1 MIREC
6 QKHWRRSVSL
16 FLMPFGKSYSIRF
29 LVLAIALIILFCADV
44 SIGSAYF
51 SLPDIFKNLFNENET
66 MVHTI
71 LWQFRFPKAI
81 TCVLAGAGLAASGLL
96 MQTLF
101 RNPLAGPDVL
111 GLSSGASLAVGLLVL
126 MGRGF
131 NFAWGE
137 WSLALAASVG
147 GAFVLLLMLL
157 IARKVRDN
165 ASLLIIGLMLAA
177 ATSSLMSVMQFVSQ
191 ADDLQSYVIWTM
203 GSVGNTGWKEIDVLS
218 VIFFIG
224 ISIGV
229 FLLKPLNG
237 WLLGEN
243 YARSL
248 GININRS
255 RFWMV
260 IATGLMTGGITAFC
274 GPIAFVGLAVPHLAR
289 LAMPT
294 TNHKILLPAVMCGG
308 AMLLLFCDT
317 LSQVAVS
324 AQALPL
330 NALTSLIGA
339 PVVIWQVMKFKKI
352 SV

>member
-1 MIREC
+1 MNEI
-6 QKHWRRSVSL
+6 
-16 FLMPFGKSYSIRF
+16 SIF
-29 LVLAIALIILFCADV
+29 VFDAIKILLHQIHLYCCRIDAF
-44 SIGSAYF
+44 IF
-51 SLPDIFKNLFNENET
+51 SFKDIFDNIFHEQEA

-71 LWQFRFPKAI
+71 LWQFRFPKAM
-81 TCVLAGAGLAASGLL
+81 TCVLAGGGLAASGLL

-111 GLSSGASLAVGLLVL
+111 GLSSGASLAVGLLLLV
-126 MGRGF
+126 GRGL
-131 NFAWGE
+131 NFSWGE
-137 WSLALAASVG
+137 WSLALAASAG
-147 GAFVLLLMLL
+147 GALVLLLMLL

-177 ATSSLMSVMQFVSQ
+177 ATSSIMSVMQFVSR

-203 GSVGNTGWKEIDVLS
+203 GSVGNTGWKEISVLS
-218 VIFFIG
+218 IIFLVGVVINI
-224 ISIGV
+224 
-229 FLLKPLNG
+229 FLLKPLNS

-248 GININRS
+248 GVDVGRS
-255 RFWMV
+255 RFWIV
-260 IATGLMTGGITAFC
+260 IATGLLTGGITAFC

-289 LAMPT
+289 LVLST
-294 TNHKILLPAVMCGG
+294 TNHKILLPAVICGG
-308 AMLLLFCDT
+308 AMLLLFCDMV
-317 LSQVAVS
+317 SQLTGS

>member
-1 MIREC
+1 MSSI
-6 QKHWRRSVSL
+6 
-16 FLMPFGKSYSIRF
+16 KSYSIKF
-29 LVLAIALIILFCADV
+29 LVIVVALVVLFCADIC
-44 SIGSAYF
+44 IGSASVSF
-51 SLPDIFKNLFNENET
+51 KDILKNILNENES

-71 LWQFRFPKAI
+71 LWQFRLPKAM
-81 TCVLAGAGLAASGLL
+81 TCVLAGAGLATSGLL

-111 GLSSGASLAVGLLVL
+111 GLSSGASLAVGLLL
-126 MGRGF
+126 LLGRGL
-131 NFAWGE
+131 NFSWGE
-137 WSLALAASVG
+137 WSLAMAASGG
-147 GAFVLLLMLL
+147 GALVLLLMLL
-157 IARKVRDN
+157 IARRVRDN

-177 ATSSLMSVMQFVSQ
+177 ATSSIMSVMQFVSR

-203 GSVGNTGWKEIDVLS
+203 GSVGNTSWKEIGVLS
-218 VIFFIG
+218 FIFLTGIV
-224 ISIGV
+224 ISI
-229 FLLKPLNG
+229 FLLKPLNS

-243 YARSL
+243 YAKSL
-248 GININRS
+248 GIDVNRS

-260 IATGLMTGGITAFC
+260 IATGMMTGGITAFC

-289 LAMPT
+289 LVMPT
-294 TNHKILLPAVMCGG
+294 TNHKTLLPAVLCGG
-308 AMLLLFCDT
+308 ATLLLFCDI
-317 LSQVAVS
+317 LSQLIGS

>member
-1 MIREC
+1 MQEHFKR
-6 QKHWRRSVSL
+6 
-16 FLMPFGKSYSIRF
+16 SYSIRF
-29 LVLAIALIILFCADV
+29 IVILISLIFLFFLDV
-44 SIGSAYF
+44 CIGSVAV
-51 SLPDIFKNLFNENET
+51 SLMDIFKNLFTENET
-66 MVHTI
+66 VIHTI
-71 LWQFRFPKAI
+71 LWQFRFPKAL

-111 GLSSGASLAVGLLVL
+111 GLSSGASLAVGLLL
-126 MGRGF
+126 LIGRGF
-131 NFAWGE
+131 SFVWGE
-137 WSLALAASVG
+137 WSLALAASAGSAV
-147 GAFVLLLMLL
+147 VLLLMLL
-157 IARKVRDN
+157 IARRVRDN

-177 ATSSLMSVMQFVSQ
+177 ATSSIMSVLQFVSR

-203 GSVGNTGWKEIDVLS
+203 GSVGNAGWKEIGVLS
-218 VIFFIG
+218 VIFLIG
-224 ISIGV
+224 TVISI

-248 GININRS
+248 GIDVSRS

-260 IATGLMTGGITAFC
+260 IATGLLTGGVTAFC

-289 LAMPT
+289 LMMPT

-308 AMLLLFCDT
+308 AMLLLFCDM
-317 LSQVAVS
+317 LSQVALT

>member
-1 MIREC
+1 MVFR
-6 QKHWRRSVSL
+6 
-16 FLMPFGKSYSIRF
+16 KSYSIKF
-29 LVLAIALIILFCADV
+29 LIIAATLIILLFADLRM
-44 SIGSAYF
+44 GSVPISF
-51 SLPDIFKNLFNENET
+51 EDIFKIFSSENNT
-66 MVHTI
+66 MVHAI
-71 LWQFRFPKAI
+71 LWQFRLPKAL
-81 TCVLAGAGLAASGLL
+81 TCILAGAGLAASGLL

-111 GLSSGASLAVGLLVL
+111 GLSSGASLAVGLLL
-126 MGRGF
+126 LIGRGF
-131 NFAWGE
+131 NFVLGE
-137 WSLALAASVG
+137 WSLALAASIG

-157 IARKVRDN
+157 IAHRVRDN

-177 ATSSLMSVMQFVSQ
+177 ATSSIMSVMQFVSR

-203 GSVGNTGWKEIDVLS
+203 GSVGNTSWKEIGVLS
-218 VIFFIG
+218 FIFFIG
-224 ISIGV
+224 ITISI

-243 YARSL
+243 YARSI
-248 GININRS
+248 GIDVLRS

-260 IATGLMTGGITAFC
+260 IVTGLLTGGVTAFC

-308 AMLLLFCDT
+308 AMLLLFCDM
-317 LSQVAVS
+317 LSQVVAS

-339 PVVIWQVMKFKKI
+339 PVVIWQVMRFKKI
-352 SV
+352 NV

>member
-1 MIREC
+1 MLGKQSYTTRFIFII
-6 QKHWRRSVSL
+6 VGL
-16 FLMPFGKSYSIRF
+16 F
-29 LVLAIALIILFCADV
+29 ILFCLDV
-44 SIGSAYF
+44 SIGSVSI
-51 SLPDIFKNLFNENET
+51 SLNDIFKSLFSENEST
-66 MVHTI
+66 LHAI
-71 LWQFRFPKAI
+71 LWQFRLPKAL
-81 TCVLAGAGLAASGLL
+81 TCIIAGAGLATSGLM

-111 GLSSGASLAVGLLVL
+111 GLSSGASLAVGLLL
-126 MGRGF
+126 LIGRGL
-131 NFAWGE
+131 NFVWGE
-137 WSLALAASVG
+137 WSLALAASMG
-147 GAFVLLLMLL
+147 GAFVLFLMLL
-157 IARKVRDN
+157 IAHRVRDN

-177 ATSSLMSVMQFVSQ
+177 ATSSIMSVMQFVSR

-203 GSVGNTGWKEIDVLS
+203 GSVGNTGWKEISVLS
-218 VIFFIG
+218 VIFLVGIT
-224 ISIGV
+224 ISIF
-229 FLLKPLNG
+229 FLKALNG

-243 YARSL
+243 YARSI
-248 GININRS
+248 GIDISRS

-260 IATGLMTGGITAFC
+260 ISTGLLTGGVTAFC

-308 AMLLLFCDT
+308 AMLLLFCDM
-317 LSQVAVS
+317 LSQVALT

>member
-1 MIREC
+1 MLL
-6 QKHWRRSVSL
+6 S
-16 FLMPFGKSYSIRF
+16 KSYSF
-29 LVLAIALIILFCADV
+29 KFLIIAVVLIGLLFVDV
-44 SIGSAYF
+44 FVGSVTI
-51 SLPDIFKNLFNENET
+51 SLADIFKYFFNGNET
-66 MVHTI
+66 SIHTI
-71 LWQFRFPKAI
+71 LWQFRFPKAL
-81 TCVLAGAGLAASGLL
+81 TCVLAGAGLGASGLL

-111 GLSSGASLAVGLLVL
+111 GLSSGASLAVGLLL
-126 MGRGF
+126 LIGRGISF
-131 NFAWGE
+131 MWGE
-137 WSLALAASVG
+137 WSLALAASAG
-147 GAFVLLLMLL
+147 GALVLLLMLL
-157 IARKVRDN
+157 IARSIRDN

-177 ATSSLMSVMQFVSQ
+177 ATSSIMSVMQFVSR

-203 GSVGNTGWKEIDVLS
+203 GNVGNTSWKEIGVLS
-218 VIFFIG
+218 IVFLIG
-224 ISIGV
+224 ITITI

-248 GININRS
+248 GIDTGRS

-260 IATGLMTGGITAFC
+260 IATGLLTGGVTAFC

-289 LAMPT
+289 LTIPT

-308 AMLLLFCDT
+308 AILLLFCDV
-317 LSQVAVS
+317 LSQLTMSV
-324 AQALPL
+324 QALPL

-352 SV
+352 SM

>member
-1 MIREC
+1 MPS
-6 QKHWRRSVSL
+6 QKPYVVKFLIIAVALIVLFCVDVSTGSVS
-16 FLMPFGKSYSIRF
+16 
-29 LVLAIALIILFCADV
+29 V
-44 SIGSAYF
+44 SFI
-51 SLPDIFKNLFNENET
+51 DIFKNIFNENET

-111 GLSSGASLAVGLLVL
+111 GLSSGASLAVGLLL
-126 MGRGF
+126 LIGRGF
-131 NFAWGE
+131 NFEWGE
-137 WSLALAASVG
+137 WSLALAASAG
-147 GAFVLLLMLL
+147 GALILLLMLL
-157 IARKVRDN
+157 IARRIRDN

-177 ATSSLMSVMQFVSQ
+177 ATSSILSVMQFVSR

-203 GSVGNTGWKEIDVLS
+203 GSVGNTGWKEIGVLS
-218 VIFFIG
+218 VIFLAGIG
-224 ISIGV
+224 ISI
-229 FLLKPLNG
+229 FLIKPLNS

-248 GININRS
+248 GVDIHRS
-255 RFWMV
+255 RFLMV
-260 IATGLMTGGITAFC
+260 IATGLLTGGITAFC

-289 LAMPT
+289 LVVPT
-294 TNHKILLPAVMCGG
+294 TNHKILLPAVIGGG
-308 AMLLLFCDT
+308 AMLLLFCDMV
-317 LSQVAVS
+317 SQLTGS

-339 PVVIWQVMKFKKI
+339 PVVIWQVMRFKKI
-352 SV
+352 NV

>member
-1 MIREC
+1 M
-6 QKHWRRSVSL
+6 L
-16 FLMPFGKSYSIRF
+16 FGKSYSVKF
-29 LVLAIALIILFCADV
+29 LIIALALILLLFADACIGSV
-44 SIGSAYF
+44 SISF
-51 SLPDIFKNLFNENET
+51 RDIFKNLFNEHET
-66 MVHTI
+66 MVHVI
-71 LWQFRFPKAI
+71 LWQFRFPKAL

-111 GLSSGASLAVGLLVL
+111 GLSSGASLAVGLLL
-126 MGRGF
+126 LIGRGF

-137 WSLALAASVG
+137 WSLALAASAG
-147 GAFVLLLMLL
+147 GALVLLLMLL
-157 IARKVRDN
+157 IARRVRDN

-177 ATSSLMSVMQFVSQ
+177 ATSSIMSVMQFVSR

-203 GSVGNTGWKEIDVLS
+203 GSVGNTGWKEIGVLTI
-218 VIFFIG
+218 IFFIG
-224 ISIGV
+224 IVISI

-248 GININRS
+248 GIDIGRS

-260 IATGLMTGGITAFC
+260 IATGLLTGGITAFC

-289 LAMPT
+289 LMMPT
-294 TNHKILLPAVMCGG
+294 TNHKILLPTVMCGG
-308 AMLLLFCDT
+308 AMLLLFCDI
-317 LSQVAVS
+317 LSQLTIS
-324 AQALPL
+324 SQALPL

-352 SV
+352 SM